1 MPNWCN
7 NRVTISAGTVEEEE
21 QLAEIVEIFKKD
33 NPFQVLY
40 PMPDFD
46 KIPHPETGE
55 LPQTEEIKNPAGE
68 VVHVSTRWKDG
79 TQDTRWYDWR
89 VQNWDTKWDIN
100 AKDVEWDYDEDYGD
114 YVTFS
119 FDTAWAPPEGVV
131 HKLKEKYPDVS
142 ISWFYD
148 EPGMEFAG
156 YL

>member
-55 LPQTEEIKNPAGE
+55 LPIAEEIKNPAGE

-89 VQNWDTKWDIN
+89 VAIGILSGTSTKRMLN
-100 AKDVEWDYDEDYGD
+100 
-114 YVTFS
+114 
-119 FDTAWAPPEGVV
+119 GVKKNLITSPSHLIQHGLHLRV
-131 HKLKEKYPDVS
+131 
-142 ISWFYD
+142 
-148 EPGMEFAG
+148 
-156 YL
+156 

>member
-7 NRVTISAGTVEEEE
+7 IRVTISAGTVEEEE
-21 QLAEIVEIFKKD
+21 QLAKIKAIFEKD
-33 NPFQVLY
+33 NPFQVIY

-55 LPQTEEIKNPAGE
+55 FPQSEEIKNPAGE
-68 VVHVSTRWKDG
+68 VVHVSTRWADG

-89 VQNWDTKWDIN
+89 VAYWDTKWDIN
-100 AKDVEWDYDEDYGD
+100 AKDVEWSDDNEDYIS
-114 YVTFS
+114 FE

-131 HKLKEKYPDVS
+131 RELRDKFPDVS

>member
-7 NRVTISAGTVEEEE
+7 NRVTISAGTVEEEK

-33 NPFQVLY
+33 NPFQVIY

-55 LPQTEEIKNPAGE
+55 LPVAEEIKNPAGE
-68 VVHVSTRWKDG
+68 VVHISTRWKDG

-89 VQNWDTKWDIN
+89 TSHWDTKWDIN
-100 AKDVEWDYDEDYGD
+100 EKDVEWCDEESD

-131 HKLKEKYPDVS
+131 RELRDKYPDVS

>member
-55 LPQTEEIKNPAGE
+55 LPVAEEIKNPAGE

-89 VQNWDTKWDIN
+89 VQNWDTNGTSTKRMLN
-100 AKDVEWDYDEDYGD
+100 
-114 YVTFS
+114 
-119 FDTAWAPPEGVV
+119 GVMKNLITS
-131 HKLKEKYPDVS
+131 HSHLIQHGPT
-142 ISWFYD
+142 
-148 EPGMEFAG
+148 
-156 YL
+156 

>member
-21 QLAEIVEIFKKD
+21 QLAKIKAIFEKD
-33 NPFQVLY
+33 NPFQVIY

-55 LPQTEEIKNPAGE
+55 LPVAEEIKNQAGE
-68 VVHVSTRWKDG
+68 VIHVSTRWADG

-89 VQNWDTKWDIN
+89 VANWDTKWDIN
-100 AKDVEWDYDEDYGD
+100 AKDVEWSDEHEDYIC
-114 YVTFS
+114 FE

-131 HKLKEKYPDVS
+131 RELKDQFPDVS